1 MKKLFIFILISGM
14 GLISFTQ
21 TANDGKMPVTIGS
34 KQALAFYI
42 EALKC
47 FDNVNL
53 DKGHDLLVKS
63 LEEDP
68 HFFMAN
74 YQMALYCSWVAN
86 FEKFMEYAGIA
97 VNCKTKLSEAEELLK
112 SALKKFRED
121 PNADVTEV
129 GKKLVE
135 MYPRD
140 INAYN
145 NLFYF
150 QSFINDFNGELETL
164 EKELKI
170 ADNKASIYNQLG
182 YVYMS
187 LKKNYEAEAAF
198 DKYIEMDPKNP
209 NVYDSKGDF
218 FIYMKD
224 FKKAYESYM
233 KAYSM
238 DTSFSYEKARKAKQL
253 YESQEGK
260 KIDIIPL

>member
-1 MKKLFIFILISGM
+1 MRRIFVCFLIFSIG
-14 GLISFTQ
+14 ITSFPQ
-21 TANDGKMPVTIGS
+21 TVNDGKMPVTTGS
-34 KQALAFYI
+34 KQALTFYN

-47 FDNVNL
+47 FDDVNL
-53 DKGHDLLVKS
+53 DKGRDLLLKS
-63 LEEDP
+63 LEADQG
-68 HFFMAN
+68 FFMAN
-74 YQMALYCSWVAN
+74 YQMALYFSWVAN
-86 FEKFMEYAGIA
+86 YQKFMEYAGIA

-129 GKKLVE
+129 GRKLVE

-164 EKELKI
+164 NKELKI

-187 LKKNYEAEAAF
+187 LKKNDEAEVAF
-198 DKYIEMDPKNP
+198 NKYIELDPKNP
-209 NVYDSKGDF
+209 NAYDSKGDF
-218 FIYMKD
+218 YVYIRD

-233 KAYSM
+233 KAYSI

-253 YESQEGK
+253 YESKEGK
-260 KIDIIPL
+260 KIDIIPM

>member
-1 MKKLFIFILISGM
+1 MRRIFVCFLIFSM
-14 GLISFTQ
+14 GITSFPQ
-21 TANDGKMPVTIGS
+21 TVNDGKMPVTTGS
-34 KQALAFYI
+34 KQALTFYN

-47 FDNVNL
+47 FDDVNL
-53 DKGHDLLVKS
+53 DKGRDLLLKS
-63 LEEDP
+63 LEADQG
-68 HFFMAN
+68 FFMAN
-74 YQMALYCSWVAN
+74 YQMALYFSWVAN
-86 FEKFMEYAGIA
+86 YQKFMEYAGIA

-129 GKKLVE
+129 GRKLVE

-164 EKELKI
+164 NKELKI

-187 LKKNYEAEAAF
+187 LKKNDEAEVAF
-198 DKYIEMDPKNP
+198 NKYIELDPKNP
-209 NVYDSKGDF
+209 NAYDSKGDF
-218 FIYMKD
+218 YVYIRD

-233 KAYSM
+233 KAYSI

-253 YESQEGK
+253 YESKEGK
-260 KIDIIPL
+260 KIDIIPM

>member
-1 MKKLFIFILISGM
+1 M
-14 GLISFTQ
+14 GITSFPQ
-21 TANDGKMPVTIGS
+21 TVNDGKMPVTTGS
-34 KQALAFYI
+34 KQALTFYN

-47 FDNVNL
+47 FDDVNL
-53 DKGHDLLVKS
+53 DKGRDLLLKS
-63 LEEDP
+63 LEADQG
-68 HFFMAN
+68 FFMAN
-74 YQMALYCSWVAN
+74 YQMALYFSWVAN
-86 FEKFMEYAGIA
+86 YQKFMEYAGIA

-129 GKKLVE
+129 GRKLVE

-164 EKELKI
+164 NKELKI

-187 LKKNYEAEAAF
+187 LKKNDEAEVAF
-198 DKYIEMDPKNP
+198 NKYIELDPKNP
-209 NVYDSKGDF
+209 NAYDSKGDF
-218 FIYMKD
+218 YVYIRD

-233 KAYSM
+233 KAYSI

-253 YESQEGK
+253 YESKEGK
-260 KIDIIPL
+260 KIDIIPM